1 MYEPTTS
8 LSLHR
13 LSRHSL
19 QDRYESD
26 EETVSE
32 ADAGAHDLLSSP
44 VGSQRGGIFD
54 SDLSADEKSDINP
67 ESDRDERLLSPPVV
81 KRLRPVSTD
90 TIKRNS
96 DAAFDEET
104 YVFDLEEQMVLE
116 LPAPDSPQ
124 LASSIFLQPS
134 IYAAPKPPRPVN
146 SRSRSPSPSSIFSV
160 EEADIQVAQKVSFM
174 EPRTRPTVVLI
185 NALGSRSKSS
195 KLRSSHSRSRESSR
209 SRPGTLRPDSRLA
222 SACSESVTKSTRVSL
237 QEVTALKPS
246 TSSSSRLNDD
256 MNLAPS
262 ATINRVSDIPPV
274 PYLPARPRT
283 TPTADYRTRPRTSG
297 SERIMPPP
305 LNLRPRRPTDT
316 RRPPSMRSASS
327 NTIPIY
333 SSRPTT
339 PFSPE
344 DSSLGTIH
352 DDLPGLTRTCS
363 PVSIASTSSPPPY
376 ISTKRSA
383 SSIYS
388 VSNILAHRS
397 PLMMRRMT
405 RKHSS
410 SSIHSLSSLRSE
422 MDPHGPASSQIS
434 VATQPGPAPS
444 ADCHVVRK
452 SSQRRHSR
460 HHSVLPTGR
469 GFLGLKLGKKSHTKA

>member
-1 MYEPTTS
+1 MYEPTIPP
-8 LSLHR
+8 SLHR

-32 ADAGAHDLLSSP
+32 SDTGAHDLLSSP

-54 SDLSADEKSDINP
+54 SDLSADETSGINP
-67 ESDRDERLLSPPVV
+67 DSDQDDRLLSPPAA
-81 KRLRPVSTD
+81 KRPRPVSTD
-90 TIKRNS
+90 TIKSNGN
-96 DAAFDEET
+96 ATFDEEA
-104 YVFDLEEQMVLE
+104 YVFDPEEQMVFE
-116 LPAPDSPQ
+116 LPSPDSPPQ

-134 IYAAPKPPRPVN
+134 IYTAPKPRPVH

-160 EEADIQVAQKVSFM
+160 EEADIQVARKVSFM

-185 NALGSRSKSS
+185 HALGSRSKGS
-195 KLRSSHSRSRESSR
+195 KSRSNHSWSRESSR
-209 SRPGTLRPDSRLA
+209 SRPVTLRPDSRLA
-222 SACSESVTKSTRVSL
+222 SSRSESVTKSTRASPL
-237 QEVTALKPS
+237 EITDSRPS
-246 TSSSSRLNDD
+246 TPSSSMLGDD
-256 MNLAPS
+256 MNVAPS

-274 PYLPARPRT
+274 PYLPAQPRT
-283 TPTADYRTRPRTSG
+283 VPATDYRTRPRTSG
-297 SERIMPPP
+297 PDRVMPTP
-305 LNLRPRRPTDT
+305 LNLRPRRPTDI
-316 RRPPSMRSASS
+316 RRPPSMRSTSG
-327 NTIPIY
+327 NTIP
-333 SSRPTT
+333 SCASRPAT

-344 DSSLGTIH
+344 DSILGIIH

-383 SSIYS
+383 SSTYS
-388 VSNILAHRS
+388 VSNILGHRS

-410 SSIHSLSSLRSE
+410 SSVYSLSSLRSE
-422 MDPHGPASSQIS
+422 MDPPGPASSQIS
-434 VATQPGPAPS
+434 VATQPGPSPTP
-444 ADCHVVRK
+444 DCNIVRK
-452 SSQRRHSR
+452 SSQRRHLR
-460 HHSVLPTGR
+460 HNSVLPTAR